1 MKKRK
6 MMVIVSLALIML
18 VIIKV
23 AWVICATNGHGFLEG
38 EKKDI
43 IRRANYLTS
52 KVATS
57 PQELLDEMPRGI
69 GEQFQGEWALYTCS
83 MTAAALANIAILYPQ
98 NKDLSIQFVGQIID
112 IAMSSEI
119 REYDRVRWR
128 EDPIDGIY
136 GDLSHISYYS
146 HLAWMI
152 SRYKQIGGDGRYDGM
167 YHSLC
172 KAMNRRI
179 RQSKCLNCRT
189 YPGEQ
194 FYIPDM
200 LVAIVALA
208 NYSCQYDGKY
218 STTVNMWI
226 ERAKEEWIDKE
237 TGLLA
242 SFLDY
247 EDGTTQIL
255 QPVKGSYSALNCY
268 YLSLVDPEFAKE
280 QYDCFLK
287 GFKQCLPITGIKEYH
302 DDSCLFGFD
311 IDAGPLIFG
320 LSPSGIGFALGAAT
334 SLDDKEF
341 RKKLLRTI
349 EIGVCTIRWFDKSH
363 YMVSDLALVAEAIL
377 LAMRTS
383 SPRTL
388 FSSQGL

>member
-1 MKKRK
+1 
-6 MMVIVSLALIML
+6 
-18 VIIKV
+18 
-23 AWVICATNGHGFLEG
+23 
-38 EKKDI
+38 
-43 IRRANYLTS
+43 
-52 KVATS
+52 
-57 PQELLDEMPRGI
+57 
-69 GEQFQGEWALYTCS
+69 
-83 MTAAALANIAILYPQ
+83 
-98 NKDLSIQFVGQIID
+98 
-112 IAMSSEI
+112 
-119 REYDRVRWR
+119 
-128 EDPIDGIY
+128 
-136 GDLSHISYYS
+136 
-146 HLAWMI
+146 
-152 SRYKQIGGDGRYDGM
+152 
-167 YHSLC
+167 
-172 KAMNRRI
+172 
-179 RQSKCLNCRT
+179 
-189 YPGEQ
+189 
-194 FYIPDM
+194 M

-334 SLDDKEF
+334 SLDDK
-341 RKKLLRTI
+341 
-349 EIGVCTIRWFDKSH
+349 D
-363 YMVSDLALVAEAIL
+363 Y
-377 LAMRTS
+377 
-383 SPRTL
+383 
-388 FSSQGL
+388 